1 MKIDSSTT
9 MEQAKNYLERFRQAV
24 TVQQQR
30 AVAEEYRTFY
40 VALPASDQVQAD
52 KVMQVL
58 WLEIDDEV
66 AELERLTQQA
76 QRQLKSGIVFPV
88 DR

>member
-1 MKIDSSTT
+1 
-9 MEQAKNYLERFRQAV
+9 MEQAKKCLERFRQAV

-30 AVAEEYRTFY
+30 AVAEEYRSFY
-40 VALPASDQVQAD
+40 SALPANEQIQAD
-52 KVMQVL
+52 EVMQVL
-58 WLEIDDEV
+58 WPEINDEV

-76 QRQLKSGIVFPV
+76 RYQLKSGVASSV

>member
-1 MKIDSSTT
+1 
-9 MEQAKNYLERFRQAV
+9 MEQAKTYLERFRQAV
-24 TVQQQR
+24 TTGQQR

-40 VALPASDQVQAD
+40 TALPANEQIQAD

-58 WLEIDDEV
+58 WPEIDDEI

-76 QRQLKSGIVFPV
+76 QQRLKHGLIFPV
-88 DR
+88 NR